1 MSMVEQSFQTY
12 EQQARRQRTYG
23 NWRKPTTPGLLGM
36 GSLGTTILFVGLVSL
51 IVAWFVGGYR
61 AAIPTVLGFG
71 VVLGL
76 LAFKDRHQSTTAERA
91 GKWLTWALARRR
103 GLHLYRSGPVSHV
116 PWGTHQLPGLLAASE
131 LSEWTDSWG
140 RPFALLR
147 VPSTGHYSVI
157 FATEPDGASLVDP
170 EQVDQWVAQWGAWL
184 ASLSSEPGLVGA
196 SVTVETAP
204 DSGARLKQEVELQV
218 HPDAPAVALA
228 MLAEVVARYP
238 EGSAT
243 IRAWVSLTFS
253 AATRPGA
260 RRRSAAEVG
269 RDLASRL
276 TTLSQGLM
284 ATGAGGARP
293 VAAQELCEF
302 VRVAYDPAVA
312 LTLDEARQQGQ
323 VPELRW
329 SDVGPVAAESG
340 WSTYRHDSAVS
351 TTWGMTAPP
360 RGEVFSSVLHGLL
373 NPHADIDRKRVTML
387 FRPLDPARA
396 ARVVDLDKRAADF
409 RATVSDRPT
418 ARAMNEQRAAAATA
432 AEEALGA
439 GLLDF
444 AVMVTATVASEDRL
458 PDAVSAIDM
467 LAASS
472 RLQLR
477 PMYGSQDVAFTGTLP
492 LGLMLPSHSALP
504 SSIRG
509 AL

>member
-1 MSMVEQSFQTY
+1 MAVAET
-12 EQQARRQRTYG
+12 AHRPRTYG
-23 NWRKPTTPGLLGM
+23 NWRRPSTAGLFGM
-36 GSLGTTILFVGLVSL
+36 GSLGTLILFIGLVAL
-51 IVAWFVGGYR
+51 IVAWFTGGFR
-61 AAIPTVLGFG
+61 AAVPTLLLFGAVLS
-71 VVLGL
+71 L
-76 LAFKDRHQSTTAERA
+76 LAFKDRHASTTAERMTRRI
-91 GKWLTWALARRR
+91 TWALTRRR
-103 GLHLYRSGPVSHV
+103 GLHLYRSGPTSHL

-140 RPFALLR
+140 RAFAILR
-147 VPSTGHYSVI
+147 IPSTGHYSVM
-157 FATEPDGASLVDP
+157 FATEPDGASLVDA

-184 ASLSSEPGLVGA
+184 ASLSSEPGLIGA

-204 DSGARLKQEVELQV
+204 DSGSRLKQEVELQA

-228 MLAEVVARYP
+228 MLSEVVARYP

-243 IRAWVSLTFS
+243 IRAWVALTFT
-253 AATRPGA
+253 AAPRPGA

-269 RDLASRL
+269 RDLASRMP
-276 TTLSQGLM
+276 TLSQGLM

-302 VRVAYDPAVA
+302 VRVAYDPAIA
-312 LTLDEARQQGQ
+312 LTLDEARHEGR
-323 VPELRW
+323 VPQLRW
-329 SDVGPVAAESG
+329 SDVGPSAAEAG

-351 TTWGMTAPP
+351 MTWGMTAPP

-373 NPHADIDRKRVTML
+373 NPHSDVDRKRVTL
-387 FRPLDPARA
+387 VFRPLDPARA

-418 ARAMNEQRAAAATA
+418 ARAINEQRAAAATA

-444 AVMVTATVASEDRL
+444 ALLVTATVDDVERL
-458 PDAVSAIDM
+458 PDAVAAIDM
-467 LAASS
+467 LSASS

-477 PMYGSQDVAFTGTLP
+477 PMYGSQDVAFTATLP
-492 LGLMLPSHSALP
+492 LGLMLPAHSALP
-504 SSIRG
+504 SSIRSS
-509 AL
+509 L